1 MSKNKK
7 NQMYPASKSKH
18 LTTRVR
24 RIIQDPKRI
33 VGSYV
38 KEGMNV
44 LDIGC
49 GPGFFSFYMAKK
61 VGKNGK
67 VVASD
72 IQQKM
77 LDQLK
82 NKISSLEIEKRIK
95 IHKSSKNK
103 IGLNEKFDF
112 ILAFYVVHEIENKK
126 GFFNEIYR
134 LTKSGKNFL
143 VAEPTFHVSK
153 NNFEES
159 LEIAEESGF
168 KIISRP
174 KGVLS
179 RFALLRRI

>member
-7 NQMYPASKSKH
+7 NSIYPSSKSKH

-24 RIIQDPKRI
+24 KIIQDPKRV
-33 VGSYV
+33 VGRYV

-61 VGKNGK
+61 VGKKGK

-82 NKISSLEIEKRIK
+82 NKISGLEIEKRIK
-95 IHKSSKNK
+95 IHKCEKNK
-103 IGLNEKFDF
+103 IGLKGKFDF
-112 ILAFYVVHEIENKK
+112 ILAFYVVHEVKNKK
-126 GFFNEIYR
+126 GFFNEIHR
-134 LTKSGKNFL
+134 LIKSGKNFL
-143 VAEPTFHVSK
+143 VAEPIFHVSK
-153 NNFEES
+153 NNFEEF
-159 LEIAEESGF
+159 LEIAEEVGF
-168 KIISRP
+168 KVISRP

-179 RFALLRRI
+179 RFALLRKN